1 MSQSR
6 SDPESLLKQIQFE
19 DENGKKG
26 KLKIY
31 LGAAPGV
38 GKTTEMLQDAAV
50 MRMKNLDVVIGIVE
64 SHGRE
69 EVTNLLN
76 QFEILPLQTIL
87 YRDKKYNEFDLDAA
101 LKRAPGLILVDEMA
115 HTNVPGLRHEKR
127 WQDIKELLDRGIDV
141 YTTLNVQHIESLKDD
156 VAQIIQAPVKETV
169 PDFMLELANTI
180 ELVDLPPEDLLKRLQ
195 EGKIY
200 FPEQASL
207 AAAHFFRKGN
217 LIALRELALRVT
229 ANRVDSDVLSYRKAS
244 GIQAIWPTTDK
255 ILVCVGP
262 DSQSLKLIR
271 IAKKL
276 ANSLQAEWMA
286 VYVDTPSVFL
296 SKTKRNLAIQN
307 LRLAEQLGAMTH
319 VLMGRDIVKE
329 LLKFARD
336 ANVTQIILSKDRSS
350 SWRRLFRRRLA
361 DELIAHSGE
370 MNIYIVGNHKFTDS
384 NPLLVDYSA
393 IAWPYY
399 GLSFL
404 LIGLVSVCG
413 MFFPSIL
420 TSNVVILCYLLMVTF
435 IAVLGRPGPAILAS
449 FLSVLAYDYFFVSPI
464 FHLKV
469 LSANSLVSLSI
480 MFIVSLLMTYWMVLK
495 YRETKTARQIQQQIR
510 ASYDFSQKLLKTRE
524 LQDLLMLGAQY
535 IGQYL
540 SSHVLILL
548 PKGGQLE
555 VQATYPLYLNLNE
568 KDRGMAQWVFEMAQ
582 SAGLGT
588 DTLSS
593 SPALYIPLHTPS
605 QPAIGVLKIQPTDK
619 QLFSPEQLR
628 ALESFVNQLALALEV
643 DYLQEKLRKKQ
654 LKREVDSAKNA
665 LLKTISTQLNHPLKF
680 ILQVLDNSLMQ
691 KFKEVSGQQIFAE
704 LDKINLINNNIL
716 QIIEFEADRIK
727 LDKKNIDLV
736 KLIQKSV
743 DQFRKTHQQRPIQIH
758 SSASLP
764 KIMADK
770 VRIQEVLFNLLDNS
784 IKYSPADT
792 SIDIYIRKED
802 HHIWVSMEN
811 GSSAIKNEDLSKI
824 FNPFYR
830 GAATQHEE
838 GLGLGLTLCQLNIE
852 AHGGRIWA
860 ENLPEKAGVAFRF
873 ILPCAD
879 LSSK

>member
-6 SDPESLLKQIQFE
+6 SDPESLLKQIQYE
-19 DENGKKG
+19 EENGKKG

-50 MRMKNLDVVIGIVE
+50 MRVKNLDVVVGIVE
-64 SHGRE
+64 SHGRQD
-69 EVTNLLN
+69 VALLLN
-76 QFEILPLQTIL
+76 QFEILPTQSIV
-87 YRDKKYNEFDLDAA
+87 YRDKNYHEFDLDAA
-101 LKRAPGLILVDEMA
+101 LKRAPGLVLVDEMA

-141 YTTLNVQHIESLKDD
+141 FTTLNVQHIESLKDD
-156 VAQIIQAPVKETV
+156 VMQIIQAPVKETV
-169 PDFMLELANTI
+169 PDFMLELASTI

-207 AAAHFFRKGN
+207 AASHFFRKGN

-244 GIQAIWPTTDK
+244 GIQAIWPTQDK

-276 ANSLQAEWMA
+276 ANSLQAEWIA

-296 SKTKRNLAIQN
+296 PKMKRNLAIQN
-307 LRLAEQLGAMTH
+307 LRLAEQLGAVTH

-336 ANVTQIILSKDRSS
+336 SNVTQIMLSKDRSS
-350 SWRRLFRRRLA
+350 SWRRWFRRRLA
-361 DELIAHSGE
+361 DELIAHCGE
-370 MNIYIVGNHKFTDS
+370 MNVYIVGNHKFVES
-384 NPLLVDYSA
+384 NTLLAEYPV

-399 GLSFL
+399 GLSVL
-404 LIGLVSVCG
+404 LVTLVSLGG
-413 MFFPSIL
+413 MLSTLIM
-420 TSNVVILCYLLMVTF
+420 TSTVIALCYLLIVTF
-435 IAVLGRPGPAILAS
+435 IAILGRPGPAIFAS
-449 FLSVLAYDYFFVSPI
+449 FLSVFAYDYFFVSPVYQ
-464 FHLKV
+464 LKV
-469 LSANSLVSLSI
+469 MSAHSLISLSI
-480 MFIVSLLMTYWMVLK
+480 MFVVSLLMTYWMVLK
-495 YRETKTARQIQQQIR
+495 YREAKIARQIQQQIR
-510 ASYDFSQKLLKTRE
+510 ASYDFSQKLLKTRGLQE
-524 LQDLLMLGAQY
+524 LLLLGAQY
-535 IGQYL
+535 IGQFL
-540 SSHVLILL
+540 AAHVLILL
-548 PKGGQLE
+548 PKGEQLE

-582 SAGLGT
+582 PAGLGT

-593 SPALYIPLHTPS
+593 AESLYIPLHTPS
-605 QPAIGVLKIQPTDK
+605 QPAIGVLKIQPNDK
-619 QLFSPEQLR
+619 TLFSPDQLR

-665 LLKTISTQLNHPLKF
+665 LLKTISTQLNHPLKL
-680 ILQVLDNSLMQ
+680 ILQVLGKGTTQ
-691 KFKEVSGQQIFAE
+691 KLRDGEGRPIFEE

-716 QIIEFEADRIK
+716 QLIEFDAQRIK
-727 LDKKNIDLV
+727 LDKKSLDLLG
-736 KLIQKSV
+736 LIQQSV
-743 DQFRKTHQQRPIQIH
+743 AQFRKTHQNRSIEIH
-758 SSASLP
+758 GPTALP

-770 VRIQEVLFNLLDNS
+770 MRLQTVLFNLLDNS
-784 IKYSPADT
+784 IKYSSIET
-792 SIDIYIRKED
+792 LIDIFVREEV
-802 HHIWVSMEN
+802 HQVWVSMEN
-811 GSSAIKNEDLSKI
+811 GGAPIKNEELAKI

-830 GAATQHEE
+830 GAAMQHED

-860 ENLPEKAGVAFRF
+860 ENLPENKGVAFRF
-873 ILPCAD
+873 VLPY
-879 LSSK
+879 